1 MNKTLKLGLLLLT
14 LILSI
19 GLVGCTEEPIVGE
32 SFTVTFYDKYA
43 EQPILKT
50 ITCTVGTPC
59 DIEAP
64 AEPSNK
70 DNGYFT
76 RWSVWESEYASLDS
90 DTTIT
95 PIYTYDNVLVSI
107 GSRDIVFYSFFIM
120 LGIMAALFLGLREEK
135 RTGVDQDALMDGFLW
150 IVPVAILGAR
160 LWYVAFELDQFLVQG
175 DFFASLLKILGFQ
188 RGELNFA
195 DFGLSGLA
203 IHGAFF
209 VAIVCAF
216 FFTRKRKL
224 NILKV
229 IDIVAVG
236 FILAQAFGRWGNFF
250 NQEAHGGLI
259 PGATFE
265 AQYNYLRYTLGVP
278 EFVANNMY
286 LAAGTNGYDV
296 TPVTGYYHPTFY
308 YESMINLIGFGLM
321 LVLRRIKS
329 IRFGELMSLYLIWY
343 GANRI
348 FIESMRTD
356 PLTYDLFGLT
366 LKTATTTSVLMIL
379 GGIGLSLFIRF
390 KLKGEAYGTVKGC
403 IDIPK
408 KAITE

>member
-1 MNKTLKLGLLLLT
+1 MNKIAKLGLLLLT
-14 LILSI
+14 IILSF
-19 GLVGCTEEPIVGE
+19 GLLSCTEEPIVGDT
-32 SFTVTFYDKYA
+32 FTVTFYDKFA
-43 EQPILKT
+43 DVPVLKT
-50 ITCTVGTPC
+50 ISCTVGTPC
-59 DIEAP
+59 DIEPP

-70 DNGYFT
+70 DNAYFT
-76 RWSVWESEYASLDS
+76 RWSVWESEYYTLNS
-90 DTTIT
+90 DTTII

-120 LGIMAALFLGLREEK
+120 LGIMAALFLGLREAK
-135 RTGVDQDALMDGFLW
+135 RTGIDTDALMDGFLW

-175 DFFASLLKILGFQ
+175 DFFASILKILGFQ

-209 VAIVCAF
+209 VAIICAY
-216 FFTRKRKL
+216 FFTKKRKIDL
-224 NILKV
+224 LKLL
-229 IDIVAVG
+229 DIVAVG

-259 PGATFE
+259 PGATLE
-265 AQYNYLRYTLGVP
+265 AQYNYLRYTLGIP

-286 LAAGTNGYDV
+286 LAAGTNGFDV

-308 YESMINLIGFGLM
+308 YESMINLIGFGVM
-321 LVLRRIKS
+321 LVLRRIKT

-356 PLTYDLFGLT
+356 PLTYELFGLT

-379 GGIGLSLFIRF
+379 GGIGLSLLIRL
-390 KLKGEAYGTVKGC
+390 KLKGAAYSTVKGC
-403 IDIPK
+403 IDFSK
-408 KAITE
+408 KGPTE